1 MLYPIVLTLH
11 SWLRWIV
18 LGLGLAAAVAS
29 ARARARS
36 GPYKHFHDRLGLFFV
51 AALDLQITLG
61 LVMYLWLSPMT
72 HLAFQDPA
80 GAMRSSALRFFLVEH
95 AFSMVLALACAHVG
109 RVRVRRSTSDAD
121 KHKRAAWGA
130 GLAVVCLLVGI
141 PWPFM
146 PYARPLARLS
156 VEQEAPR
163 QALTGAA
170 LEETR
175 KLYDLRCAP
184 CHGVNGRGDGPAA
197 VNLVPRPRDF
207 GDPEWQTATK
217 DESIERIVRE
227 GGRAVGKS
235 MMMPSNTD
243 LTDADV
249 QALRA
254 YVRRMAR

>member
-18 LGLGLAAAVAS
+18 LALGLATTISS
-29 ARARARS
+29 ARARKQS
-36 GPYKHFHDRLGLFFV
+36 SPYERLHDRLGLLFV
-51 AALDLQITLG
+51 AALDLQVTLG

-80 GAMRSSALRFFLVEH
+80 GAMRSSPLRFFLVEH
-95 AFSMVLALACAHVG
+95 AFSMLLALTCAHVG
-109 RVRVRRSTSDAD
+109 RVRARRSTSDAD

-130 GLAVVCLLVGI
+130 GLAAACILIGI
-141 PWPFM
+141 PWPFL

-156 VEQEAPR
+156 TEEAPR
-163 QALTGAA
+163 QELAGAA

-175 KLYDLRCAP
+175 KLYELRCGP

-207 GDPEWQTATK
+207 GDPQWQTATK
-217 DESIERIVRE
+217 DESIERIIHE
-227 GGRAVGKS
+227 GGRAAGKS
-235 MMMPSNTD
+235 MMMPANPD
-243 LTDADV
+243 LDEATV
-249 QALRA
+249 KALRA